1 MRCEACNKNLTDR
14 EASRKYLN
22 WQQIQNPEQRYIG
35 LCDRCIQDTGI
46 TGWHEN
52 LSTSNEEIQDE
63 NEEPFETP
71 EDE

>member
-22 WQQIQNPEQRYIG
+22 WRDIPNPEARYIM
-35 LCDRCIQDTGI
+35 LCDGCIKDTGLSGI
-46 TGWHEN
+46 EN
-52 LSTSNEEIQDE
+52 PLASNEEIQDDG
-63 NEEPFETP
+63 ETDERN